1 MDPRLTRLYQ
11 DELAYLRELGREF
24 AREHPKIAARL
35 GMEGLEVADPY
46 VERLLEGFAF
56 LTARVQ
62 LKLEAEQPQLIAHLL
77 ESLYPNFLAPVPSM
91 MVVRFAIDPTDP
103 NLARGY
109 PVPRGSAVLSL
120 LPRGQDTQCEFRT
133 ASAVTLWPLQLAGV
147 QYFSQASDLE
157 LARWPAARSAKGG
170 LRIRLRVGGGLSFDE
185 LGVDRLSF
193 YISAPDEVAFRLH
206 ELVLGAS
213 IGTLVGVVAKD
224 AQPLRWGDA
233 ITVRPLGFD
242 DDEALLPETLR
253 AFSGQRLLQEI
264 SVLPQRLLF
273 FELGNL
279 AARLAGIKGDEAELI
294 VLFARGDAALE
305 TMVDDGSLA
314 IFCTP
319 AVNLFPK
326 RLDRVALGPGS
337 WEYHVVPDRTR
348 PMDLEVHSIDR
359 VVGHGG
365 GRSDGFDGPLEFKP
379 LFASRYEPPVEG
391 HGYYTVRR
399 ELRRLSER
407 QRSQGARVP
416 SYVGEEVF
424 ISLVDG
430 RHGAFREGLKQLSVT
445 AWVTN
450 RDLPVLLPTA
460 GQPGERVWQL
470 DAPGPVT
477 GVDCLRGPTRPVS
490 RQPVGDIGWQLVTQV
505 TQNHLELGDEPA
517 RAAAALRDLL
527 RLYGPPNDVVWAHQ
541 VEGVH
546 GLKTRQSV
554 RRLPFP
560 GPLSF
565 GCGIEIELELDE
577 QSFQGASAF
586 LLGSVLERFYARFA
600 AINSYTQLTLR
611 SQQRGVIKAWPA
623 RGGWGQIA

>member
-1 MDPRLTRLYQ
+1 
-11 DELAYLRELGREF
+11 
-24 AREHPKIAARL
+24 
-35 GMEGLEVADPY
+35 
-46 VERLLEGFAF
+46 
-56 LTARVQ
+56 
-62 LKLEAEQPQLIAHLL
+62 
-77 ESLYPNFLAPVPSM
+77 
-91 MVVRFAIDPTDP
+91 
-103 NLARGY
+103 
-109 PVPRGSAVLSL
+109 
-120 LPRGQDTQCEFRT
+120 
-133 ASAVTLWPLQLAGV
+133 
-147 QYFSQASDLE
+147 
-157 LARWPAARSAKGG
+157 
-170 LRIRLRVGGGLSFDE
+170 
-185 LGVDRLSF
+185 
-193 YISAPDEVAFRLH
+193 
-206 ELVLGAS
+206 
-213 IGTLVGVVAKD
+213 
-224 AQPLRWGDA
+224 
-233 ITVRPLGFD
+233 
-242 DDEALLPETLR
+242 
-253 AFSGQRLLQEI
+253 
-264 SVLPQRLLF
+264 
-273 FELGNL
+273 
-279 AARLAGIKGDEAELI
+279 
-294 VLFARGDAALE
+294 
-305 TMVDDGSLA
+305 
-314 IFCTP
+314 
-319 AVNLFPK
+319 
-326 RLDRVALGPGS
+326 VALGPGS

-348 PMDLEVHSIDR
+348 PMDLEVHSIER

-379 LFASRYEPPVEG
+379 LFASRYEPPLEG
-391 HGYYTVRR
+391 NGYYTVRR

-407 QRSQGARVP
+407 QRNQGARVP

-430 RHGAFREGLKQLSVT
+430 RHGPFREGLKQLSVT

-546 GLKTRQSV
+546 GLKSRQSV
-554 RRLPFP
+554 QRLPFP

-565 GCGIEIELELDE
+565 GCGVEIELEIDE
-577 QSFQGASAF
+577 HSFQGASAF

-600 AINSYTQLTLR
+600 AINSFTQFTLR